1 MVKARQGKCVNSANC
16 PVSRAHEIHTVPEG
30 SDFHCPVCGQELE
43 EVATKAQGGPLRSIL
58 AAAAI
63 LLLLVGGL
71 ALSRNW
77 VKLPSRVSA
86 ANSMNG
92 KYTILRLSGSNTI
105 GETLMPAMAEA
116 FLKSRGATGVHTVDG
131 DKPQEKIVLG
141 TLPGDGFPSS
151 IRVAAHGSATAF
163 TAMADGSCDI
173 GMASRRVKPEEA
185 SKLSSLGDM
194 LAPASEHIVGLDGI
208 AVIVNSANPVNELSK
223 DEIMHIFT
231 GESANWPKSGSFHG
245 GVSIY
250 ARDDKSGTY
259 DTFKS
264 LVLAGKP
271 LAASAQRFENS
282 DQLSDAVAHDP
293 NGIGFIGLPFVH
305 SAKPLAVSE
314 KGTRALLP
322 TRLTVA
328 TEDYSLS
335 RRLYLYTPATP
346 ANQFTRLFI
355 DFALSKQ
362 GQDVV
367 AANGFVAQ
375 NIASESQAVS
385 DQAPAEYKKLTEKA
399 ERLSLD
405 FRFQAGQSTQD
416 NKAQVDMDRVVSLIS
431 DQGATGGKILL
442 FGFADS
448 IGTPAVNKSLSLNR
462 ARVIESQ
469 LVQRGLKPAVVRGFG
484 SELPVASNETSDG
497 REKNR
502 RVEIWIQ
509 N

>member
-1 MVKARQGKCVNSANC
+1 MVKARQGRCINLKKC
-16 PVSRAHEIHTVPEG
+16 PVSREHEIHTVPEG
-30 SDFHCPVCGQELE
+30 SDFLCPVCGQELE
-43 EVATKAQGGPLRSIL
+43 EVATKAQPRTMRSIL
-58 AAAAI
+58 AAAAV
-63 LLLLVGGL
+63 LLLLLGGL
-71 ALSRNW
+71 AVSKNW
-77 VKLPSRVSA
+77 IKLPLRVSA
-86 ANSMNG
+86 AKSVAQKNVL
-92 KYTILRLSGSNTI
+92 LRLSGSNTI

-131 DKPQEKIVLG
+131 DEPQEKTVIG
-141 TLPGDGFPSS
+141 TLPGDGFTSS
-151 IRVAAHGSATAF
+151 IRIAAHGSATAF
-163 TAMADGSCDI
+163 TSLADGSCDI
-173 GMASRRVKPEEA
+173 GMASRRIKPDEA

-208 AVIVNSANPVNELSK
+208 AVIVNSSNPLNELSK
-223 DEIMHIFT
+223 DDIMRIFT
-231 GESANWPKSGSFHG
+231 GESANWLKG
-245 GVSIY
+245 GTTQAVKIY

-271 LAASAQRFENS
+271 LASSAQRFENS

-335 RRLYLYTPATP
+335 RRLYLYTPTAP
-346 ANQFTRLFI
+346 ANQLTRLFI

-367 AANGFVAQ
+367 AENGFVTQ
-375 NIASESQAVS
+375 NIATESQTVS
-385 DQAPAEYKKLTEKA
+385 DKAPAEYKKLTQSA

-405 FRFQAGQSTQD
+405 FRFQAGQSMQD

-448 IGTPAVNKSLSLNR
+448 VGTSAANKALSLNR
-462 ARVIESQ
+462 ARIIENQ
-469 LVQRGLKPAVVRGFG
+469 LIQRGLKPAVVQGFG
-484 SELPVASNETSDG
+484 SELPVASNETADG